1 MAGRSRPL
9 RRLGRALLVL
19 ATSTLVVCG
28 VKGPP
33 RPPAPAEEG
42 PLLDAGQ
49 ADAGQA
55 AAAGPLPVPA
65 R

>member
-1 MAGRSRPL
+1 MK
-9 RRLGRALLVL
+9 RLLRALIVL

-33 RPPAPAEEG
+33 RSSAREAP
-42 PLLDAGQ
+42 DAGP
-49 ADAGQA
+49 ADG
-55 AAAGPLPVPA
+55 GA

>member
-1 MAGRSRPL
+1 MQ
-9 RRLGRALLVL
+9 RLSRALLVL

-33 RPPAPAEEG
+33 RPPAEERPA
-42 PLLDAGQ
+42 L
-49 ADAGQA
+49 ADAGSA
-55 AAAGPLPVPA
+55 DASAVPP

>member
-1 MAGRSRPL
+1 MKGAL
-9 RRLGRALLVL
+9 VRALIVL

-33 RPPAPAEEG
+33 RPPSVEAAAP
-42 PLLDAGQ
+42 DAGS
-49 ADAGQA
+49 ADG
-55 AAAGPLPVPA
+55 GA

>member
-1 MAGRSRPL
+1 MKKVV
-9 RRLGRALLVL
+9 RALLVL

-33 RPPAPAEEG
+33 HPPQAES
-42 PLLDAGQ
+42 L
-49 ADAGQA
+49 ADAGSGSA
-55 AAAGPLPVPA
+55 DAGSADGGP

>member
-1 MAGRSRPL
+1 MRSL
-9 RRLGRALLVL
+9 FHALIVL

-33 RPPAPAEEG
+33 RPPSVEAALP
-42 PLLDAGQ
+42 DAGS
-49 ADAGQA
+49 ADG
-55 AAAGPLPVPA
+55 GG

>member
-1 MAGRSRPL
+1 MGRRVHGSARVPIGA
-9 RRLGRALLVL
+9 RLFRALIVL

-33 RPPAPAEEG
+33 RPPAAEPE
-42 PLLDAGQ
+42 
-49 ADAGQA
+49 
-55 AAAGPLPVPA
+55 AAAGGGGDAGPPDGGA

>member
-1 MAGRSRPL
+1 MI
-9 RRLGRALLVL
+9 RRLVRALLVL

-33 RPPAPAEEG
+33 RPPAPEA
-42 PLLDAGQ
+42 
-49 ADAGQA
+49 ADAGVA
-55 AAAGPLPVPA
+55 DGGA

>member
-1 MAGRSRPL
+1 MN
-9 RRLGRALLVL
+9 RLVRALIVL

-33 RPPAPAEEG
+33 HPPAPEA
-42 PLLDAGQ
+42 
-49 ADAGQA
+49 ADGGA
-55 AAAGPLPVPA
+55 ADGG

>member
-1 MAGRSRPL
+1 MQ
-9 RRLGRALLVL
+9 RLFRALLLL

-33 RPPAPAEEG
+33 RPPAAE
-42 PLLDAGQ
+42 P
-49 ADAGQA
+49 ADAGVA
-55 AAAGPLPVPA
+55 DGGA

>member
-1 MAGRSRPL
+1 MKGAL
-9 RRLGRALLVL
+9 VRALIVL

-33 RPPAPAEEG
+33 RPPSVETAP
-42 PLLDAGQ
+42 DAGS
-49 ADAGQA
+49 ADG
-55 AAAGPLPVPA
+55 GA

>member
-1 MAGRSRPL
+1 MK
-9 RRLGRALLVL
+9 RLLRALIVL

-33 RPPAPAEEG
+33 RPPVPSVEG
-42 PLLDAGQ
+42 AGPP
-49 ADAGQA
+49 ADAGQGPD
-55 AAAGPLPVPA
+55 AGGPPGTS

>member
-1 MAGRSRPL
+1 V
-9 RRLGRALLVL
+9 RRALRALLVL

-33 RPPAPAEEG
+33 RPPERETA
-42 PLLDAGQ
+42 
-49 ADAGQA
+49 ADAG
-55 AAAGPLPVPA
+55 PLDGGA

>member
-1 MAGRSRPL
+1 MK
-9 RRLGRALLVL
+9 RLLRALIVL

-33 RPPAPAEEG
+33 RPPSRSIEG
-42 PLLDAGQ
+42 FDAG
-49 ADAGQA
+49 A
-55 AAAGPLPVPA
+55 PPVPS

>member
-1 MAGRSRPL
+1 MN
-9 RRLGRALLVL
+9 ALIVL

-33 RPPAPAEEG
+33 RPPESAPPAAAS
-42 PLLDAGQ
+42 D
-49 ADAGQA
+49 ADAGSPDA
-55 AAAGPLPVPA
+55 ATSA

>member
-1 MAGRSRPL
+1 MI
-9 RRLGRALLVL
+9 RRLFRALLVL

-33 RPPAPAEEG
+33 RPPAPET
-42 PLLDAGQ
+42 
-49 ADAGQA
+49 ADAG
-55 AAAGPLPVPA
+55 VPDGGA

>member
-1 MAGRSRPL
+1 MK
-9 RRLGRALLVL
+9 RLFRALIVL

-33 RPPAPAEEG
+33 RPPPSDAP
-42 PLLDAGQ
+42 DAGP
-49 ADAGQA
+49 ADG
-55 AAAGPLPVPA
+55 GA